1 MIKNDFESGGT
12 TMAVSKIGQRRQVTI
27 PKDLFAEMG
36 LKEGDFIEVVPFND
50 GIFIKPKKLVDA
62 GNVKGQ
68 GVLPPAPSYVER
80 MRLMQLL
87 TGNAT
92 DDTEDIPL
100 DTIIAA
106 RRSKKVHIPL
116 YDE

>member
-1 MIKNDFESGGT
+1 MT
-12 TMAVSKIGQRRQVTI
+12 VSKIGQRRQVTI
-27 PKDLFAEMG
+27 PKDLFTEMG

-68 GVLPPAPSYVER
+68 GVLPPAPSYAER

-92 DDTEDIPL
+92 DDSEDIPL
-100 DTIIAA
+100 GKIISA

-116 YDE
+116 DDE